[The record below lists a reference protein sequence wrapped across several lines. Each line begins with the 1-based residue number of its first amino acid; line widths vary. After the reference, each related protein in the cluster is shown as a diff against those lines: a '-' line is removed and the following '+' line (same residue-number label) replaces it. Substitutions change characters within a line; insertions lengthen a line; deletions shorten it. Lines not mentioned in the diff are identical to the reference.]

1 MLTAG
6 DRGTKKLELREANG
20 IILAQATTQMSLS
33 MDSKLWIYKVWIA
46 WQGSLRCISLIL
58 TTCQVQLNLYQTIY
72 ISYKWTLFF
81 RWHTHFCRFFIK
93 HNLKGGELDSRLI
106 VSPSCE
112 LSNVST
118 GQIWHHCHFLRWR
131 RNSVPT
137 AKKWVLYCNPG
148 GGNFVAVSTH
158 KMQA

>member
-72 ISYKWTLFF
+72 ISYKWTLFL
-81 RWHTHFCRFFIK
+81 RWHTHFYQIFNK
-93 HNLKGGELDSRLI
+93 HNLKGGELELYSLSALV
-106 VSPSCE
+106 VSCQMSVQGKYDITATSSDE
-112 LSNVST
+112 GEIQYL
-118 GQIWHHCHFLRWR
+118 QQ
-131 RNSVPT
+131 RNGLYT
-137 AKKWVLYCNPG
+137 AILE
-148 GGNFVAVSTH
+148 VATSW
-158 KMQA
+158 Q